1 MKKQVLWFGIVLLAL
16 AALPLLGGGAS
27 KGKARPFQ
35 AKSVGHITAEYLTAD
50 SYTYDFVM
58 NGQATHLGK
67 FELPLLGIQWL
78 FPVEPPDPANIS
90 SGTLIAANG
99 DSVNIHMEDYFHHF
113 DDSIGAVLHGTYV
126 ITGGTGRF
134 LNASGTGSYIAIVD
148 VIHFNPPITTF
159 SFDGT
164 IVY

>member
-1 MKKQVLWFGIVLLAL
+1 MKKQVLWFGVVILAL
-16 AALPLLGGGAS
+16 VALPLLGGGAS

-35 AKSVGHITAEYLTAD
+35 AKSVGHITADYYPEN
-50 SYTYDFVM
+50 TYDLVM

-67 FELPLLGIQWL
+67 FELPLLGILWQPQGPRGPWN
-78 FPVEPPDPANIS
+78 VS